1 MRGENIDL
9 QAGGLLGWS
18 KISTQLLAVLLI
30 EREGGTASKIWIQSR
45 FGIELGQVPSARA
58 RTRDKLRVTF
68 SDLQISPK
76 APSTRARD
84 GDTVALSDG
93 IQGSTVHTREGWGL
107 RA

>member
-1 MRGENIDL
+1 MAELRVRNTDL

-45 FGIELGQVPSARA
+45 FGIELGQVPPARA
-58 RTRDKLRVTF
+58 RTMDKLRVTF

-84 GDTVALSDG
+84 GG
-93 IQGSTVHTREGWGL
+93 
-107 RA
+107 

>member
-45 FGIELGQVPSARA
+45 FGIELGQVPSTRA
-58 RTRDKLRVTF
+58 RTRLAKFAVRYFLTAGA
-68 SDLQISPK
+68 I
-76 APSTRARD
+76 
-84 GDTVALSDG
+84 
-93 IQGSTVHTREGWGL
+93 HTREDED
-107 RA
+107 